1 VAKLYE
7 PLHPAV
13 VRALANIAQV
23 ANAARKPCSVCGDMA
38 DDPATALL
46 LFGMGYDSVSVA
58 PYFLPEIKSALRRTK
73 LADMRQLAVDAL
85 AQSSVEGVKRVLSS
99 IRESLA

>member
-1 VAKLYE
+1 
-7 PLHPAV
+7 
-13 VRALANIAQV
+13 
-23 ANAARKPCSVCGDMA
+23 
-38 DDPATALL
+38 
-46 LFGMGYDSVSVA
+46 MGYDSVSVA